1 MSQLTTEQKDVIKGI
16 IGDIDQE
23 QIITLGGYAGV
34 GKSTVIRVILKAFE
48 QKGLNFLPCAYT
60 GKAANVLRKK
70 GIKNASTI
78 HSLIYRPF
86 KDEKDETV
94 WHLVDKASIVND
106 IDGFIVD
113 EASMVSK
120 EIHMDLCSFGLPI
133 LYVGDHG
140 QLEPIGTDFNLM
152 KSPTYKL
159 ETVHRNAGEIAHF
172 AEHLR
177 QGKPAIYFDC
187 FEKVQIVQPKAVE
200 DKHLISNDQVI
211 CAFNKTRVELNERA
225 RKEKDINYSYVAV
238 GEKIICLRNNKTR
251 GLFNGM
257 QGVVTK
263 VKKNEKF
270 DFISDGQLYQDIK
283 YDPDQFGQETN
294 RSVFTK
300 SSDPFDYAYCI
311 TCHKSQGDQ
320 FGSVI
325 VYEQKCNK
333 WDHSRWAYTAA
344 SRAVNSLIWVATES
358 FVPSY
363 L

>member
-86 KDEKDETV
+86 KDEKDEAV
-94 WHLVDKASIVND
+94 WHLIDKASIVND

-140 QLEPIGTDFNLM
+140 QL
-152 KSPTYKL
+152 
-159 ETVHRNAGEIAHF
+159 
-172 AEHLR
+172 
-177 QGKPAIYFDC
+177 
-187 FEKVQIVQPKAVE
+187 
-200 DKHLISNDQVI
+200 
-211 CAFNKTRVELNERA
+211 
-225 RKEKDINYSYVAV
+225 
-238 GEKIICLRNNKTR
+238 
-251 GLFNGM
+251 
-257 QGVVTK
+257 
-263 VKKNEKF
+263 
-270 DFISDGQLYQDIK
+270 
-283 YDPDQFGQETN
+283 
-294 RSVFTK
+294 
-300 SSDPFDYAYCI
+300 
-311 TCHKSQGDQ
+311 
-320 FGSVI
+320 
-325 VYEQKCNK
+325 
-333 WDHSRWAYTAA
+333 
-344 SRAVNSLIWVATES
+344 
-358 FVPSY
+358 
-363 L
+363 